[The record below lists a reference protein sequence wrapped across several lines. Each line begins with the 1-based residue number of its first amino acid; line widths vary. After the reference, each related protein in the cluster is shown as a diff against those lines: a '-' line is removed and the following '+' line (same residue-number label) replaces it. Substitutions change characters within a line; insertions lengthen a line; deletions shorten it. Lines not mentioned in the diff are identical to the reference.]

1 MDGSMDGWMDAWMG
15 GWIDGSVRTTFVQR
29 SPFAFN
35 KHFVASAA
43 SQCLD
48 SLSPSF
54 VCCQPVAMPKSQ
66 GPTCFPQRA
75 AGIDIYVGG
84 RADAENADF
93 LKEAD
98 IRFVV
103 CATGRH
109 GEAFK
114 YPYPIDDDFKV
125 FQLSVGFEGAQRDE
139 YFGCFAM
146 QSILSPGCQPCR
158 AA

>member
-1 MDGSMDGWMDAWMG
+1 MDGWVDGWMDRWWMG
-15 GWIDGSVRTTFVQR
+15 GWIDGSVRKTFVQR

-35 KHFVASAA
+35 KHFLASAA

-54 VCCQPVAMPKSQ
+54 VYCQPVTMPQ
-66 GPTCFPQRA
+66 GPTRFPQQA
-75 AGIDIYVGG
+75 AGIDVFVGG
-84 RADAENADF
+84 RADAENAHF
-93 LKEAD
+93 LKKAD

-109 GEAFK
+109 GEAFR
-114 YPYPIDDDFKV
+114 YPYPVDDDFKV
-125 FQLSVGFEGAQRDE
+125 FQLSVGFEGAQRGE

-146 QSILSPGCQPCR
+146 QSILSNICNKNG
-158 AA
+158 